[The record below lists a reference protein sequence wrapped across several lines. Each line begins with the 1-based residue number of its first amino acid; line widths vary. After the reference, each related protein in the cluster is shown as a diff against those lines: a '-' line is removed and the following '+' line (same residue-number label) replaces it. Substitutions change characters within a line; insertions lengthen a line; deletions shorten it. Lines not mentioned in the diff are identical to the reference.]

1 VLEVTDYQTG
11 LRTRATGATSPT
23 GLPPSDVLSFALEG
37 GSRVMLRPS
46 GTEPKIK
53 YYFDLRV
60 DVDPKLSMELS
71 LAQARAHLAAFILAF
86 REGCRTRGV
95 VGG

>member
-1 VLEVTDYQTG
+1 
-11 LRTRATGATSPT
+11 
-23 GLPPSDVLSFALEG
+23 VLSFALEG

-60 DVDPKLSMELS
+60 DVDPSVSMELS
-71 LAQARAHLAAFILAF
+71 LAQARAHLATFILAF
-86 REGCRTRGV
+86 REGCRARGV